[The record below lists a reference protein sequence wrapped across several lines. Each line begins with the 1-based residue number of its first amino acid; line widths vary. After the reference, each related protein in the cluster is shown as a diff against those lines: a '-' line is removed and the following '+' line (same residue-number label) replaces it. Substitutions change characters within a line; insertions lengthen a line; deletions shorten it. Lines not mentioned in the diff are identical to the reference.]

1 MINVSTIL
9 MYAVT
14 QRFQTNEGTSAFSAH
29 IYASSMAEASK
40 IAKQMN
46 AELDGI
52 MIESQCTRCGNIVI
66 HNDKFSSAD
75 DPALDV
81 WDDEIE

>member
-1 MINVSTIL
+1 MTHVNSIL

-14 QRFQTNEGTSAFSAH
+14 QRFETNEGTSAFSGQ
-29 IYASSMAEASK
+29 IYASSLAEASK

-52 MIESQCTRCGNIVI
+52 MVESQCTRCGNIVI
-66 HNDKFSSAD
+66 HNNTFSGMD
-75 DPALDV
+75 DSQLDV
-81 WDDEIE
+81 WDDEIQ

>member
-1 MINVSTIL
+1 MTHVNSIL

-14 QRFQTNEGTSAFSAH
+14 QRFETNEGTSAFSAH
-29 IYASSMAEASK
+29 IYASSLAEASK

-52 MIESQCTRCGNIVI
+52 MVESQCSRCGNIVI
-66 HNDKFSSAD
+66 HNNTFSGVD
-75 DPALDV
+75 DSQADV

>member
-1 MINVSTIL
+1 MTHVNSIL

-14 QRFQTNEGTSAFSAH
+14 QRFETNEGTSAFSGH
-29 IYASSMAEASK
+29 IYASSMAEAAQ

-52 MIESQCTRCGNIVI
+52 MVESQCTRCGNIVI
-66 HNDKFSSAD
+66 HNDTFSGVDDSAS
-75 DPALDV
+75 DV
-81 WDDEIE
+81 WDDEIQ

>member
-1 MINVSTIL
+1 MTHVNSIL

-14 QRFQTNEGTSAFSAH
+14 QRFQTNEGTSAFSGQ
-29 IYASSMAEASK
+29 IYASSLAEASK

-52 MIESQCTRCGNIVI
+52 MVESQCTRCGNIVI
-66 HNDKFSSAD
+66 HNNSFSGVD
-75 DPALDV
+75 DSQVDV

>member
-1 MINVSTIL
+1 MTHVNLIL

-14 QRFQTNEGTSAFSAH
+14 QRFETNEGTSEKSAQ
-29 IYASSMAEASK
+29 IYASSLAEASK

-52 MIESQCTRCGNIVI
+52 MVESECTRCGNIVI
-66 HNDKFSSAD
+66 HNKTFSGVDNSQ
-75 DPALDV
+75 LDV